1 MGRTSTVGIR
11 SLANELDDIAREEL
25 ADLAP
30 EDRLHLVLKAT
41 AANDDDAI
49 DRLVNTLP
57 TYSYEVGDLD
67 YHHLVT
73 NSMLVS
79 LQAERDL
86 IRGWLEFQWIDT
98 ALTNQILTD
107 MLDRTFVDGELAI
120 DDPND
125 LRKQGTPEEVSEDLN
140 RLEERLI
147 DIAMD
152 LYVDYHTY
160 QTFAHEQLG
169 VSLETLL
176 SHASQRTHIVEFVE
190 ETLDSCEEEGL
201 LARANEWIA
210 EITAD
215 VEAEAKANPDLD
227 IADHD
232 IALDLTLDDLAE
244 SKYNELIDEWQ
255 RTM

>member
-1 MGRTSTVGIR
+1 MGTR
-11 SLANELDDIAREEL
+11 SLANELDDIARKEL

-41 AANDDDAI
+41 AANDEDAI
-49 DRLVNTLP
+49 DRLVSTLP
-57 TYSYEVGDLD
+57 TYSYKARDLD
-67 YHHLVT
+67 YRRLVT

-86 IRGWLEFQWIDT
+86 IRGWLEYQWIDT

-120 DDPND
+120 DDPSD
-125 LRKQGTPEEVSEDLN
+125 LHEQETPEDVSEDLGV
-140 RLEERLI
+140 LEERLV

-152 LYVDYHTY
+152 LYIDYHTY
-160 QTFAHEQLG
+160 QAFAHEQLG

-176 SHASQRTHIVEFVE
+176 SHASQRRHIIEFVE
-190 ETLDSCEEEGL
+190 ETLDNCEEEGL

-210 EITAD
+210 EVISD
-215 VEAEAKANPDLD
+215 VEAEAKANPELG
-227 IADHD
+227 IEDHD
-232 IALDLTLDDLAE
+232 IAIDITLDDLAE
-244 SKYNELIDEWQ
+244 SQYNGLIDEWQ
-255 RTM
+255 GAI